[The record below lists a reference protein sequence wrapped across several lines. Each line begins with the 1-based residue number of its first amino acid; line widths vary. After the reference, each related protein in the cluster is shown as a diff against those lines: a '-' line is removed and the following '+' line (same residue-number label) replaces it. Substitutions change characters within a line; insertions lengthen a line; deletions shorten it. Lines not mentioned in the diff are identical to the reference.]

1 MKMLSQTLTRKQ
13 QVIYG
18 VVGTLGIL
26 VMWELFMRSGIFA
39 KPGLPVPTQVFTQA
53 GRLLQDANFWEQ
65 VLYTMGVWL
74 LGLAIAAI
82 AGVILGSLMGAFSK
96 MFIAFEL
103 PVEVFRTLP
112 SIAVGPILVLLLGSG
127 ALPIAI
133 TVALSSVW
141 PILLNTMY
149 GVRSTDTTAVATAKT
164 FGIKPFGLLMHIKLI
179 SALPFSF
186 TGIRIAASIGLI
198 VTVSAELL
206 IGSGQGIGGF
216 ILIASANA
224 VNLDG
229 VYAAT
234 LIAGVLGVVVNMAF
248 AAIDNSVFAWKKGL
262 SQ

>member
-1 MKMLSQTLTRKQ
+1 MKKLSQTLTRSQ
-13 QVIYG
+13 QAVYG

-26 VMWELFMRSGIFA
+26 IIWELFMRSGILE
-39 KPGLPVPTQVFTQA
+39 KPGLPIPTQVFGEA
-53 GRLLQDANFWEQ
+53 GVLLQDTNFWEQ

-74 LGLAIAAI
+74 LGLGIAAI

-112 SIAVGPILVLLLGSG
+112 SIAVGPILVLLLGAG
-127 ALPIAI
+127 VLPIAI
-133 TVALSSVW
+133 TVALSSLW

-164 FGIKPFGLLMHIKLI
+164 FGIKPLGLLMHIKLM

-216 ILIASANA
+216 ILVASANA
-224 VNLDG
+224 SNLDG

-234 LIAGVLGVVVNMAF
+234 LIAGTLGVVVNMAF
-248 AAIDNSVFAWKKGL
+248 AATDNIVFGWKKGL

>member
-1 MKMLSQTLTRKQ
+1 MKLLSQPLTRAQ
-13 QVIYG
+13 QGLYG
-18 VVGTLGIL
+18 VVGTVG
-26 VMWELFMRSGIFA
+26 VMAIWELFMRSGVFA
-39 KPGLPVPTQVFTQA
+39 KPGLPIPTKVFGQT
-53 GRLLQDANFWEQ
+53 GMLLQDGSFWEQ
-65 VLYTMGVWL
+65 VIYTMGIWM
-74 LGLAIAAI
+74 LGLGIAA
-82 AGVILGSLMGAFSK
+82 AVGVLLGSLMGAFSK

-127 ALPIAI
+127 VLPIAV

-164 FGIKPFGLLMHIKLI
+164 FGISPLGLLMQIKLM

-206 IGSGQGIGGF
+206 IGSGQGIGGY
-216 ILIASANA
+216 ILVASANA

-234 LIAGVLGVVVNMAF
+234 LIAGTLGVLINMVF
-248 AAIDNSVFAWKKGL
+248 AAIDNSVFSWKKGL